1 MIYEGR
7 KEDRK
12 VEKKQISELREEEAI
27 KRRKTE
33 KAGEKKMM
41 YMEMDVESREK
52 QMKKG
57 RTK

>member
-27 KRRKTE
+27 KRRKMRIGTGNKE
-33 KAGEKKMM
+33 IKEVRCHTDK
-41 YMEMDVESREK
+41 R
-52 QMKKG
+52 
-57 RTK
+57 